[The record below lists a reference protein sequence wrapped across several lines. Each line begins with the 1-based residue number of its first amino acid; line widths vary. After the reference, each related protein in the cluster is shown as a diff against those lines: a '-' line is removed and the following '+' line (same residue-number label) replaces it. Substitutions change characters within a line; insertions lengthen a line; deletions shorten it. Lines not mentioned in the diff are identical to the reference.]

1 MKKITVLTLLLLT
14 ATLSFAQ
21 MEQLTRLPEGR
32 QHKGFF
38 LSLSIG
44 PNFPTITSEVKGYPK
59 YTFTG
64 TGALFDIKIGGAVQ
78 ENLILH
84 GTILSSSMVGPKVS
98 SGSNSQNA
106 SNNLAIGEAM
116 FGGGITY
123 YIMPQNIFLSG
134 SVGFGGYSLIDNT
147 NSNNSVSTD
156 KGFSMQIKA
165 GKEWWVSKRW
175 GLGIAVTYGK
185 TKLTNSPSGGV
196 EEFMDSNNFGVLF
209 NATLN

>member
-1 MKKITVLTLLLLT
+1 M
-14 ATLSFAQ
+14 
-21 MEQLTRLPEGR
+21 
-32 QHKGFF
+32 
-38 LSLSIG
+38 SIG
-44 PNFPTITSEVKGYPK
+44 PNFPTITSEVKGDSK

-64 TGALFDIKIGGAVQ
+64 TGALFDIKIGGALQ
-78 ENLILH
+78 ENLLLH
-84 GTILSSSMVGPKVS
+84 ATLLSSSLVGPKVT
-98 SGSNSQNA
+98 SGSISQNA
-106 SNNLAIGEAM
+106 PNNLSIGESM
-116 FGGGITY
+116 LGGGITY

-134 SVGFGGYSLIDNT
+134 SVGFGGYTLIDNT

-165 GKEWWVSKRW
+165 GKEWWVSKKW

-185 TKLTNSPSGGV
+185 TKLTNSPGGGV